1 MLTTELQKE
10 IDEKWEACW
19 PISLLKPIAILDLIS
34 YLFFIKKIS
43 ENHLISEETG
53 NRPDSGLFH
62 SKEEGT
68 ERGIF
73 SEPESEGM
81 HELFTSEKGSIDLIK
96 NYARSLAFGVF
107 VKGGLIVTP
116 TQKLLANAVAIM
128 KIIEDEACDKKGA
141 IFEYLLN
148 KKELGG
154 PNGQAYLTGYLVN
167 LIVSIIEPTE
177 KDFIL
182 DVAVG
187 NGSLLVASA
196 KYIASKNFRFNNP
209 DSRRFMGFES
219 DLTSLRIAGMNM
231 ILHRISNPELKVL
244 ETFSGLGS
252 VIIEKPTVIVANL
265 IFSSGEGRMIVEG
278 ASIKET
284 ARKEILYL
292 NFIIKNANSGTRI
305 VAIVPDS
312 ILYNNGAEFL
322 ATRKEIMDRFKV
334 EAVISLNDKAITQ
347 FFGASI
353 LIFSKEA
360 PAIGG
365 KVWFYKMEHCD
376 GAAQD
381 ENIVSGSNAQNDPN
395 GILKQTGELEDILNH
410 FSNDDN
416 RKKIESPDSFY
427 IDARDIRAKNYSL
440 SYSEYNLFMDQEKA
454 IHLSETTSAEKK
466 TAIANLRNQT
476 QFRAAEILP
485 EPKKSYAKKV
495 IFIACLSVIIL
506 GTGFGAY
513 WFLYLKKD
521 FFTLKK
527 HDITPVAIINSTKSV
542 STPVVTPD
550 ATSTSDA
557 KSDTITLISKSI
569 HAKVPDGMINSKTRY
584 TVVSD
589 KAYFYYSPDTST
601 RREVYINNLVHAV
614 LTPEKEKN
622 AFVYVVYIN
631 KQGQTTRGWLK
642 KDDLKPLP

>member
-1 MLTTELQKE
+1 MLTTELQKK

-19 PISLLKPIAILDLIS
+19 PISLLKPVAIIDLIS

-43 ENHLISEETG
+43 ENHLTREETG

-62 SKEEGT
+62 SKEEGI

-73 SEPESEGM
+73 NEPESDGM
-81 HELFTSEKGSIDLIK
+81 NALFTSEKGSIDLIR
-96 NYARSLAFGVF
+96 NYARSLAFGAF
-107 VKGGLIVTP
+107 VKGGLLVMP

-128 KIIEDEACDKKGA
+128 KIIEDEADDKKGA

-148 KKELGG
+148 KKELSG
-154 PNGQAYLTGYLVN
+154 PNGQAYLTEYLVN

-177 KDFIL
+177 RDFIL

-196 KYIASKNFRFNNP
+196 KCIASKKFKFDNP
-209 DSRRFMGFES
+209 DSRRFMGLES

-231 ILHRISNPELKVL
+231 ILHGISNPEIKVL
-244 ETFSGLGS
+244 DTFSGLGS
-252 VIIEKPTVIVANL
+252 VIIERPTVIVANL
-265 IFSSGEGRMIVEG
+265 IFSGSEGRMIVEG

-305 VAIVPDS
+305 VTIVPDS

-322 ATRKEIMDRFKV
+322 ATRQEIMDRFKV
-334 EAVISLNDKAITQ
+334 QAVISLNNKTINQ

-365 KVWFYKMEHCD
+365 KVWFYKMEYC
-376 GAAQD
+376 GGTAEE
-381 ENIVSGSNAQNDPN
+381 ENIVSGSNAQNDTDR
-395 GILKQTGELEDILNH
+395 ILRHTSELEDILNF
-410 FSNDDN
+410 FSNDDD
-416 RKKIESPDSFY
+416 RKKIESPNGFY

-466 TAIANLRNQT
+466 MAIANLRNQT
-476 QFRAAEILP
+476 QFRAAELLP

-495 IFIACLSVIIL
+495 IFIVCLSVIVL

-521 FFTLKK
+521 FFTFKK

-542 STPVVTPD
+542 TTPVVTPD
-550 ATSTSDA
+550 ATSTSV
-557 KSDTITLISKSI
+557 TITLISKSI
-569 HAKVPDGMINSKTRY
+569 NVKVPDRMIKSKTRY

-589 KAYFYYSPDTST
+589 KAYFYYSPDTSK

-631 KQGQTTRGWLK
+631 KQGQTTRGWLSK
-642 KDDLKPLP
+642 NDLKPLP